1 MSSVLIVG
9 AGSMGLTTGYHLQI
23 AGADVTFLV
32 RPHHTEL
39 SRPQLLYLLN
49 DNTVKKYTGYKYIT
63 DPAKIADSHYDY
75 VVITL
80 DAATLE
86 SETGIKLTK
95 ALGQSVGKDTKIIL
109 GTVGLGTRAWFLKT
123 SGLAPDRVANGAL
136 LVLAYPPKEA
146 RLTVHGKINE
156 EALNN
161 SDQAFVYRSP
171 NSFMV
176 DDIAPEVAKG
186 FSELYDKNGI
196 SKCLVIPAEEYAAS
210 YDTFPIVYATLELL
224 GWPKFEEID
233 VKSDLWKLTTAA
245 LKEATELDI
254 HGKSGKELASKITEK
269 SLLETYLT
277 SQKASLPLD
286 TVDFD
291 RYHNGGKVNKQ
302 NRELFR
308 RIIEEGETEG
318 KDLAALKKLNLLVD
332 QAK

>member
-9 AGSMGLTTGYHLQI
+9 AGSMGLTTGYHLQL
-23 AGADVTFLV
+23 AGANVTFLV

-80 DAATLE
+80 DAANLE
-86 SETGIKLTK
+86 SETGTKLTK
-95 ALGQSVGKDTKIIL
+95 TLGQGVSKDTKIIL
-109 GTVGLGTRAWFLKT
+109 GTVGLGTRPWFLKT
-123 SGLAPDRVANGAL
+123 SGLAPDRVTNGAL
-136 LVLAYPPKEA
+136 GVLAYSPKEA
-146 RLTVHGKINE
+146 KLTVHGKVDE

-171 NSFMV
+171 NSFVV
-176 DDIAPEVAKG
+176 DDIAPQVAKG
-186 FSELYDKNGI
+186 FSQLYDRNGI
-196 SKCLVIPAEEYAAS
+196 SKCLVKPAEEYAAS
-210 YDTFPIVYATLELL
+210 YDAFPIVLATLGLL
-224 GWPKFEEID
+224 SWPRFEEID
-233 VKSDLWKLTTAA
+233 VKSDLWKLTTTA

-254 HGKSGKELASKITEK
+254 HGESGKELASKITEK
-269 SLLETYLT
+269 SLLEMYLT

-291 RYHNGGKVNKQ
+291 RYHHGGKVNKQ
-302 NRELFR
+302 NRGLLR
-308 RIIEEGETEG
+308 RIIEEGDREG
-318 KDLAALKKLNLLVD
+318 KDLAAVKKLNLLVN
-332 QAK
+332 QEK